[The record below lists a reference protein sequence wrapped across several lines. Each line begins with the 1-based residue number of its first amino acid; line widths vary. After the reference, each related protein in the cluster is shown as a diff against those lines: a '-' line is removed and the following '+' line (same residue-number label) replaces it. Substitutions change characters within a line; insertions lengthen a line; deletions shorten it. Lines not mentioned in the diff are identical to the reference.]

1 MVVALFGGCAAMASH
16 DDTSVFLHYLFW
28 RHQEMRQ
35 RGQFI
40 LAHSSLPLGVGPTPM
55 GIKASLTPPTQPA
68 ASVEVCEALVPPSSP
83 LGSNASLPTLR
94 SAVERRE
101 PFNRQGSIFTI
112 EQEYIPPGTGN
123 CRGLIRVTMLM
134 KTLHFDPKPRVSP
147 RPPPS
152 M

>member
-1 MVVALFGGCAAMASH
+1 
-16 DDTSVFLHYLFW
+16 
-28 RHQEMRQ
+28 MRQ

-55 GIKASLTPPTQPA
+55 GIKASLTPPTPPA

-94 SAVERRE
+94 RTDERRE

-112 EQEYIPPGTGN
+112 EQEYIPLALGIAGGRTE
-123 CRGLIRVTMLM
+123 
-134 KTLHFDPKPRVSP
+134 
-147 RPPPS
+147 
-152 M
+152 